1 MTSVDIIEELRRSRL
16 LAIVRYRGGGDTFGA
31 VRTMAAAGLSTVEVT
46 THTPDWPSVVAA
58 AVSDGLTA
66 GVGTVTTLA
75 QLDQAAAAGA
85 MFIVS
90 PGLDVE
96 LARTALQLGIEPLP
110 GVATAT
116 EVLTAQR
123 AGVRLFKLFPAG
135 ALGVAY
141 LSQLRGPFA
150 DVDFVPTGGI
160 ALDAVGAW
168 LDAGAC
174 AVALGSDLVG
184 RTAPSSS
191 DEMAALAQRTHR
203 AVQAATA
210 RTAP

>member
-1 MTSVDIIEELRRSRL
+1 MRAVQIIEELRRSRL
-16 LAIVRYRGGGDTFGA
+16 LAIVRYRGGGDTVGA
-31 VRTMAAAGLSTVEVT
+31 IRTMAAAGLSTVEVT

-75 QLDQAAAAGA
+75 QLDDAAAAGA
-85 MFIVS
+85 TFIVS

-96 LARTALQLGIEPLP
+96 LARAALERGIEPLP

-123 AGVRLFKLFPAG
+123 AGVALFKLFPAG
-135 ALGVAY
+135 ALGIAY

-160 ALDAVGAW
+160 AIDAVRTW
-168 LDAGAC
+168 LDTGAF

-191 DEMAALAQRTHR
+191 DEVDALAERTRR
-203 AVQAATA
+203 AVRAAA
-210 RTAP
+210 AQNAP